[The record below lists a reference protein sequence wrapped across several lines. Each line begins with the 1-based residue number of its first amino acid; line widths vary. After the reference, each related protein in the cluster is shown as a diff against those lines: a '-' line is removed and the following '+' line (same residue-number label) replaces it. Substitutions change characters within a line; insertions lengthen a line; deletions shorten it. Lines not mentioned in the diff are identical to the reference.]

1 MDYSIVIP
9 VYNTV
14 HTLPILY
21 DRLKTVFTSEGKTW
35 ELIFVNDHSPNPE
48 SWKQIKL
55 LADQYPE
62 VVGIQLTRNFGQQAA
77 TLCGFEHVRGAYVIT
92 MDDDGQHRP
101 EDIPAL
107 ISKQQHDIVIGSF
120 EEKQHGLS
128 KKFFSWLKSYFDTLV
143 LKKPK
148 HIRLSPFRLIQR
160 PIVEAMRTIQ
170 SSHPFIP
177 AMMLYVTRDIV
188 SVPATHEKRQEG
200 KTGYSFRMMFQLFS
214 NLMINNSS
222 FLLKQIGRMGI
233 SISIISFLAGLF
245 FILKKIIWGIDATG
259 WASLMVTLLFVGG
272 LILFSLGTIGE
283 YLIRIISGV
292 EAKPTYIVKDIA
304 RKQGN

>member
-1 MDYSIVIP
+1 MIDYSVVIP

-14 HTLPILY
+14 DTLAQMYL
-21 DRLKTVFTSEGKTW
+21 RLSKMFSEQGVRW
-35 ELIFVNDHSPNPE
+35 ELIFVNDHSPNPK
-48 SWKQIKL
+48 SWQKIKEL
-55 LADQYPE
+55 SEKHEE
-62 VVGIQLTRNFGQQAA
+62 VIGIQLTRNFGQQAA
-77 TLCGFEHVRGAYVIT
+77 TLCGFEHVSGRFVIT

-107 ISKQQHDIVIGSF
+107 MSKQSHDIVIGSF
-120 EEKQHGLS
+120 EDKQHGLS

-160 PIVEAMRTIQ
+160 PIVDSMLQIQ

-188 SVPATHEKRQEG
+188 SVPATHDKRLEG

-233 SISIISFLAGLF
+233 SISIISFFAGLF
-245 FILKKIIWGIDATG
+245 FILKKVLWGIDATG
-259 WASLMVTLLFVGG
+259 WASLMVTLLFIGG
-272 LILFSLGTIGE
+272 LTLFSLGTIGE

-292 EAKPTYIVKDIA
+292 EAKPTYIVKE
-304 RKQGN
+304 KTKN

>member
-1 MDYSIVIP
+1 MIDYSVVIP

-14 HTLPILY
+14 DTLPKIY
-21 DRLKTVFTSEGKTW
+21 ARLKNVFEKEGKTW
-35 ELIFVNDHSPNPE
+35 ELVFVNDHSPNPK
-48 SWKQIKL
+48 SWAKIKEL
-55 LADQYPE
+55 SELHPE
-62 VVGIQLTRNFGQQAA
+62 IVGIHLTRNFGQQAA
-77 TLCGFEHVRGAYVIT
+77 TLCGFEHVKGRFVLT

-107 ISKQQHDIVIGSF
+107 ISKQEHDIVIGSF

-160 PIVEAMRTIQ
+160 PIVDAMLTIQ

-188 SVPATHEKRQEG
+188 SVPATHDKRLEG
-200 KTGYSFRMMFQLFS
+200 KTGYSFRMMLQLFS

-233 SISIISFLAGLF
+233 SISIISFLTGLF
-245 FILKKIIWGIDATG
+245 FILKKVVWGIDATG
-259 WASLMVTLLFVGG
+259 WASLMVTLLFIGG

-292 EAKPTYIVKDIA
+292 EAKPTYIVKE
-304 RKQGN
+304 KTKN

>member
-14 HTLPILY
+14 HTLPVLY
-21 DRLKTVFTSEGKTW
+21 DRLKAVFTAEGKSW

-48 SWKQIKL
+48 SWNQIKL

-107 ISKQQHDIVIGSF
+107 ISKQEHDIVIGSF

-233 SISIISFLAGLF
+233 SISIISFLTGLF

-292 EAKPTYIVKDIA
+292 EAKPTYIVKEVA